1 MHIFGLWRITAGVDV
16 SSHRW
21 WAYIRQSCTWLIQL
35 LLQAGCC
42 ALCKVHTQTGSV
54 WYSKPV
60 GAVHILLQACTP
72 SPEVQRLR
80 SQLASP
86 ELAEAVGGGLPPI
99 HTPSRQLLFWDFC
112 EALVRIAHLKFRH
125 LPSLQQRLHQLLHA
139 HILPL
144 AVKVSGWHA
153 CLNKR
158 HASGTSMTT
167 TCSVHELIA
176 ESCCLSLQHSIQVHV
191 ARHVLAMCYSTHSN
205 ACCCHICTLHQC
217 SYG

>member
-1 MHIFGLWRITAGVDV
+1 MSQATDGGG
-16 SSHRW
+16 
-21 WAYIRQSCTWLIQL
+21 YIRQSCTWLIQL

-42 ALCKVHTQTGSV
+42 ALCKVHMQTGSV

-153 CLNKR
+153 CLNQ
-158 HASGTSMTT
+158 M
-167 TCSVHELIA
+167 
-176 ESCCLSLQHSIQVHV
+176 HV
-191 ARHVLAMCYSTHSN
+191 APA
-205 ACCCHICTLHQC
+205 
-217 SYG
+217 